1 MRTVFN
7 YFDVG
12 GKLPSA
18 EISVNENVPFTT
30 LFFLFVLR
38 CFTLEQLSRGIYLP
52 LLLPFLLDTYGYIC
66 AKGLKK
72 SGLACCKRTG
82 SNFMWQTRM
91 QKAAADILEEGE
103 VMVSHYLSILPQTV
117 TMSNGSDCRGG
128 GKGWDA
134 GRSGMK
140 AVDTGEGKKWTQF
153 VWNGAWCQVVA
164 LIFVCKTRLAIQD
177 TTVCLLILF
186 NFCRI

>member
-18 EISVNENVPFTT
+18 EILVNENVPFHFHF
-30 LFFLFVLR
+30 FFLFVFR
-38 CFTLEQLSRGIYLP
+38 CFTLEQLSRAIYLP

-82 SNFMWQTRM
+82 SNFM
-91 QKAAADILEEGE
+91 
-103 VMVSHYLSILPQTV
+103 
-117 TMSNGSDCRGG
+117 
-128 GKGWDA
+128 
-134 GRSGMK
+134 
-140 AVDTGEGKKWTQF
+140 
-153 VWNGAWCQVVA
+153 
-164 LIFVCKTRLAIQD
+164 
-177 TTVCLLILF
+177 
-186 NFCRI
+186 